1 MKFKKYLKESLSK
14 SQKEINFALEH
25 YPFSDIDIP
34 RSISVTGVELS
45 QVGEDILYNDG
56 DGISNHRYSE
66 RDDQKINFVSEI
78 HFSGRYLDLECW
90 VAEDPSRIVT
100 EGIKFKNDLDL
111 DTTREWMTLTRKVLQ
126 KSGIAGNEDEAYACY
141 SWDKH
146 SSDFGILYE
155 EVSFLWYLLNYYEE

>member
-1 MKFKKYLKESLSK
+1 MMKSLQFLRILAFNFYNLEKKKWDLKKYLKESLSK
-14 SQKEINFALEH
+14 SQKEIDFALEH

-78 HFSGRYLDLECW
+78 IMENL
-90 VAEDPSRIVT
+90 
-100 EGIKFKNDLDL
+100 
-111 DTTREWMTLTRKVLQ
+111 
-126 KSGIAGNEDEAYACY
+126 
-141 SWDKH
+141 
-146 SSDFGILYE
+146 
-155 EVSFLWYLLNYYEE
+155 